1 MELEIAKGKFVQH
14 ILCSLVRPDGQ
25 TTDMFFLKSGQNQE
39 ADRYRTRLSEDPD
52 KNETRTGHE
61 QCCPP
66 TSGLKQEV
74 QSLIFR
80 LLFLRWLLRWVKS
93 PLETAL
99 FNIRFLLRSSRS
111 ILFCRLSF
119 LFAARSI
126 FIFSL
131 FKCRTSVGDFAIS
144 HLASISIKHTKITK
158 I

>member
-1 MELEIAKGKFVQH
+1 MQSCPAG
-14 ILCSLVRPDGQ
+14 R
-25 TTDMFFLKSGQNQE
+25 TDNGHVFSKIRTESGQQT
-39 ADRYRTRLSEDPD
+39 DTGHDFPEDPD
-52 KNETRTGHE
+52 KDETRTGHE

-111 ILFCRLSF
+111 ILFCRLIF

-126 FIFSL
+126 LIFSL